1 MLFQTH
7 TYSTIIKLFLLI
19 PEVTLP
25 GATVDIPGVVIRAKG
40 LPASVLKAVAVLAT
54 GRPESVAAKLVVS
67 TVVVSRIVVV
77 LNPGLVL
84 GGVEV
89 SDAIDVTVLT
99 VTVLDNSGSPTE
111 VADGEVAD
119 GEDSVPQ
126 KVRV

>member
-7 TYSTIIKLFLLI
+7 TYFTIIKLFLLI

-25 GATVDIPGVVIRAKG
+25 GATVDIPGVIRAKG

-84 GGVEV
+84 GVEV

>member
-1 MLFQTH
+1 MVKLMVKG
-7 TYSTIIKLFLLI
+7 IKKGIAVI

-25 GATVDIPGVVIRAKG
+25 GATVDIPGVIRAKG

>member
-1 MLFQTH
+1 M
-7 TYSTIIKLFLLI
+7 
-19 PEVTLP
+19 
-25 GATVDIPGVVIRAKG
+25 
-40 LPASVLKAVAVLAT
+40 
-54 GRPESVAAKLVVS
+54 AAKLVVS